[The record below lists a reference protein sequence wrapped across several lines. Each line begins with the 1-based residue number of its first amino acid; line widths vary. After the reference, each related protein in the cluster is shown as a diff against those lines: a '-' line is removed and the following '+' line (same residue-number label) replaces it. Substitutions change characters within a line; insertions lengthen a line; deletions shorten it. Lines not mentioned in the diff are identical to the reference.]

1 MCMVNKE
8 LCYLPA
14 TEMAS
19 RIKRGDL
26 SPVEL
31 VDAHIKRIESR
42 EEDLNAFI
50 TLLKDEARE
59 EAKEAERAVETA
71 AELGP
76 LHGVPIAVKDLLGAM
91 EGIRHTKGA
100 KPLENVVA
108 DKTAIAVQRL
118 QDAGAIIVGKT
129 NTPEFGH
136 KGQTDNLL
144 IGATPSPFDLERT
157 SGGSSGGSA
166 AAVAD
171 GMVPIATG
179 SDAGGSCRIPASA
192 CGVFG
197 YCPSFTRVPHSH
209 RPNMFVA
216 PPFFQIGTLSR
227 SVSDAAV
234 MLDVMTGPHP
244 RDPFGLPDDG
254 IDYIEATQRPIS
266 GLDIAYSSDL
276 DGLFPIDPEVQS
288 IVEDSLE
295 AFETLDATV
304 EEVEIGVE
312 QTFDDLWSAFMD
324 HWSVTMAGI
333 NEGIKAEQD
342 IDMYG
347 DYRDELPNSVSEKIE
362 EGREMSA
369 LELGAA
375 QGTIT
380 SFFDTIQDLFEEY
393 DLLVT
398 PTLATKPPSTEYVSG
413 PPEINGEEK
422 PGALGWFLTWPFNLT
437 ATPNASI
444 PAGFSDDDL
453 PVGLQIVGPRYE
465 DERVFAASAGFERV
479 NPWSDAYPPR

>member
-1 MCMVNKE
+1 MVNKDI
-8 LCYLPA
+8 CYLPA

-26 SPVEL
+26 SPVDL
-31 VDAHIKRIESR
+31 VDAHIERIEAR
-42 EEDLNAFI
+42 EDDLNAFI
-50 TLLKDEARE
+50 TLLKERARE

-71 AELGP
+71 EELGP

-108 DKTAIAVQRL
+108 DNTAIAVQRL
-118 QDAGAIIVGKT
+118 QDAGAIVVGKT

-144 IGATPSPFDLERT
+144 AGTTPTPFDLDRT

-171 GMVPIATG
+171 GMVPLATG

-197 YCPSFTRVPHSH
+197 YCPSFTRVPHAH

-216 PPFFQIGTLSR
+216 PPFFQAGTLSR

-254 IDYIEATQRPIS
+254 VDYVAATQRPIS
-266 GLDIAYSSDL
+266 GLDIAYNPDL

-288 IVEDSLE
+288 VVEDSLD
-295 AFETLDATV
+295 AFETLGATV
-304 EEVEIGVE
+304 DDVEIGID
-312 QTFDDLWSAFMD
+312 QTFDDLWHAFMD

-333 NEGIKAEQD
+333 NEGVKAEHG

-347 DYRDELPNSVSEKIE
+347 DHRDELPDSVTEKIE
-362 EGREMSA
+362 EGQEMAA

-375 QGTIT
+375 QAEIT

-398 PTLATKPPSTEYVSG
+398 PTLSIEPPSTEYVSG
-413 PPEINGEEK
+413 PSEIHGEETRE
-422 PGALGWFLTWPFNLT
+422 ALGWFLTWPFNLT
-437 ATPNASI
+437 ATPNASL
-444 PAGFSDDDL
+444 PAGLSKNGL

-479 NPWSDAYPPR
+479 NPWADTYPPR

>member
-1 MCMVNKE
+1 MVSNSI
-8 LCYLPA
+8 CYLPA

-19 RIKRGDL
+19 RIKRGEL
-26 SPVEL
+26 SPVDV
-31 VDAHIKRIESR
+31 VDAHIERIESR
-42 EEDLNAFI
+42 EEELNAFI
-50 TLLKDEARE
+50 TLLKNEARE

-76 LHGVPIAVKDLLGAM
+76 LHGVPIAVKDLLGAI

-108 DKTAIAVQRL
+108 DNTAIAVQRL
-118 QDAGAIIVGKT
+118 KDAGAIVIGKT

-144 IGATPSPFDLERT
+144 VGETPTPFDLERT

-171 GMVPIATG
+171 GMVPLATG

-197 YCPSFTRVPHSH
+197 YCPSFTRVPHAH

-216 PPFFQIGTLSR
+216 PPFFQAGTLSR

-254 IDYIEATQRPIS
+254 VDYIEATQQPIS
-266 GLDIAYSSDL
+266 GLDIAYNPDL
-276 DGLFPIDPEVQS
+276 DGLFSVDSEVRS
-288 IVEDSLE
+288 VVESSLG
-295 AFETLDATV
+295 AFETLEATV

-312 QTFDDLWSAFMD
+312 HTFDDLWHAFMD

-333 NEGIKAEQD
+333 NEGVKAEHD

-347 DYRDELPNSVSEKIE
+347 NHREELPASVVEKIE
-362 EGREMSA
+362 DGREMRA
-369 LELGAA
+369 LELGGA
-375 QGTIT
+375 QSTIT
-380 SFFDTIQDLFEEY
+380 SFFDTIQDLFEDY

-398 PTLATKPPSTEYVSG
+398 PTLSIKPPSMEYVSG
-413 PPEINGEEK
+413 PPKINGEETRE
-422 PGALGWFLTWPFNLT
+422 ALGWFLTWPFNLT
-437 ATPNASI
+437 ATPNASV
-444 PAGFSDDDL
+444 PAGVSEDDL
-453 PVGLQIVGPRYE
+453 PIGLQIIGPRYE